1 MELLNWLIE
10 ATSVTGLAV
19 YSAGMTLIMAALA
32 WPIISIAD
40 KRSNCL
46 NKALEIRLASDVE
59 GPKRLVTLRRDGNDF
74 RCQL

>member
-32 WPIISIAD
+32 WANHLDRRQEIQ
-40 KRSNCL
+40 L
-46 NKALEIRLASDVE
+46 LE
-59 GPKRLVTLRRDGNDF
+59 
-74 RCQL
+74 